1 MNIAVENIATALLLH
16 KKYENRELKLS
27 DITDEEYEN
36 IEKVYYIQMYQI
48 EEKIRNCKKNV
59 EEYKNKILKYKK
71 EINES

>member
-1 MNIAVENIATALLLH
+1 MMKESKKAILLH

-71 EINES
+71 EMNDI